1 MSYNSTFNFDARVI
15 FGMTEAD
22 ALRVWFATAQA

>member
-1 MSYNSTFNFDARVI
+1 MSYNSTFNFEATVI
-15 FGMTEAD
+15 FGMTEAE